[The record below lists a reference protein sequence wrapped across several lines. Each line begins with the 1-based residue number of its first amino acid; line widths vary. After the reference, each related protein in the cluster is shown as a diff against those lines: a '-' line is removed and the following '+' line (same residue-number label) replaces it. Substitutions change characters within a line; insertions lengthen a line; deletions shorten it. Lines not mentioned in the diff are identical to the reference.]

1 MNPVAA
7 LIGSI
12 KALAGRAD
20 WTDHFDLR
28 RAGLQQ
34 SFIALILTIPAF
46 YLIAHAVQLE
56 RAKVLEAELSAVPL
70 APFVIIVLLY
80 LLVFSAIAYIF
91 AMIFDK
97 QDRFRPWVIT
107 RHWSV
112 FWLVLIVAGVFGL
125 QLIGVIPFAAANLLA
140 LIGFLCILLIDMRL
154 AQTVIPFPI
163 GAAILIGCTINAMGL
178 VVILLGFEQ
187 VAV

>member
-7 LIGSI
+7 LIGAI
-12 KALAGRAD
+12 KALAGRSD
-20 WTDHFDLR
+20 WIDHFDLR

-34 SFIALILTIPAF
+34 SFIALCLTIPAF

-56 RAKVLEAELSAVPL
+56 RAKILDAAISAVPL
-70 APFVIIVLLY
+70 APFAIIVLLY
-80 LLVFSAIAYIF
+80 LLCFSAVAYIF

-112 FWLVLIVAGVFGL
+112 FWLVLIVAGIFGL
-125 QLIGVIPFAAANLLA
+125 NLIGVIPFAAANFLA
-140 LIGFLCILLIDMRL
+140 LLGFMCVLLIDIRL
-154 AQTVIPFPI
+154 AQAIIPFPI
-163 GAAILIGCTINAMGL
+163 GAAILIGCSINAMGL
-178 VVILLGFEQ
+178 MVILLAFQQ
-187 VAV
+187 VV

>member
-20 WTDHFDLR
+20 WTDHLDLTR
-28 RAGLQQ
+28 KGLQQ
-34 SFIALILTIPAF
+34 SFIALLLTIPSF
-46 YLIAHAVQLE
+46 YLIAHTVQLE
-56 RAKVLEAELSAVPL
+56 RAKMLEQSVVSVPL
-70 APFVIIVLLY
+70 APFAIILLLY
-80 LLVFSAIAYIF
+80 LLCFSAVAYIF

-112 FWLVLIVAGVFGL
+112 FWLVLIVAGIFGL
-125 QLIGVIPFAAANLLA
+125 SLIGIIPFAAANFLA
-140 LIGFLCILLIDMRL
+140 LLGFLGILLIDIRL
-154 AQTVIPFPI
+154 AQSIIPFPI
-163 GAAILIGCTINAMGL
+163 GTAILIGCAINAMGL

-187 VAV
+187 VL

>member
-1 MNPVAA
+1 MNIVAA
-7 LIGSI
+7 LSGSI
-12 KALAGRAD
+12 KALLGRAD
-20 WTDHFDLR
+20 WTDHFDLTR
-28 RAGLQQ
+28 KGLQQ

-56 RAKVLEAELSAVPL
+56 RAKILEEIVGNVPL
-70 APFVIIVLLY
+70 APFAIILLLY
-80 LLVFSAIAYIF
+80 LLCYSAIAYIF

-112 FWLVLIVAGVFGL
+112 FWLALMVACIFGL
-125 QLIGVIPFAAANLLA
+125 NLIGVIPFAVANYIALA
-140 LIGFLCILLIDMRL
+140 GFLSILLIDIRL
-154 AQTVIPFPI
+154 AQTIIPFPM
-163 GAAILIGCTINAMGL
+163 GAAILIGCAINAMGL

-187 VAV
+187 VV